1 MNMCCFMNFSLVLQT
16 VNFME
21 RNMNV
26 VLDKL
31 QKFQVIFHHEQFK
44 KIYVILSFWVS
55 FLVWIVESCGVKPFE
70 RTLLRISKAFQ
81 TSFKI
86 FLLRKSFQNY
96 GFSKLSTLY
105 ETLVVQYFL
114 LLLTSWLSVILEILV
129 SHTGFRALT
138 RKSEFRP
145 FGQIGK
151 TCKQPQESFKIYTKE
166 CKSISQVKCYPSTL
180 LQF

>member
-1 MNMCCFMNFSLVLQT
+1 MYCQSTSCVQGVFLSRNMNMCCFMNFSLVLQT

-105 ETLVVQYFL
+105 ETLLLFNTFYFYL
-114 LLLTSWLSVILEILV
+114 PPDCYLRNFSLSYRIQGVN
-129 SHTGFRALT
+129 
-138 RKSEFRP
+138 
-145 FGQIGK
+145 Q
-151 TCKQPQESFKIYTKE
+151 KIR
-166 CKSISQVKCYPSTL
+166 ISAVWSNWEDL
-180 LQF
+180 